1 MFACVNGV
9 RQRPVGGGAARS
21 APVYVSPVEV
31 LRAAGVFAVRDGEP
45 NQYREHVRSPDLS
58 VGTYCIPVGGKDGQH
73 PHAED
78 EVYLVARG
86 RATLRCE
93 DGEHQVGPGSVV
105 YVPAGERH
113 QFVDVSEDLSIV
125 VVFSPP
131 EGARG

>member
-1 MFACVNGV
+1 M
-9 RQRPVGGGAARS
+9 
-21 APVYVSPVEV
+21 EV

-45 NQYREHVRSPDLS
+45 NQYREHVRSRDLS

-73 PHAED
+73 PHGED

-93 DGEHQVGPGSVV
+93 EGEYPVGPGTVV
-105 YVPAGERH
+105 FVQAGERH

-125 VVFSPP
+125 VVFAPP
-131 EGARG
+131 EGARD

>member
-1 MFACVNGV
+1 M
-9 RQRPVGGGAARS
+9 
-21 APVYVSPVEV
+21 
-31 LRAAGVFAVRDGEP
+31 
-45 NQYREHVRSPDLS
+45 
-58 VGTYCIPVGGKDGQH
+58 GGKDGQH

>member
-1 MFACVNGV
+1 M
-9 RQRPVGGGAARS
+9 
-21 APVYVSPVEV
+21 
-31 LRAAGVFAVRDGEP
+31 FAVRDGEP

-78 EVYLVARG
+78 EVYVVARG

-93 DGEHQVGPGSVV
+93 DREHRIGPGSVV
-105 YVPAGERH
+105 YVPAGEPH
-113 QFVDVSEDLSIV
+113 QFVDVSEDLSII